1 MGYIHKKNEY
11 QQRLY
16 SLVESTSELSLAEE
30 YIWLGLRTSRGFD
43 RGVLSERYNYECNAK
58 QQNRL
63 ESLVNDGKISQ
74 DGECFSLT
82 REGIRLAD
90 YIALDLLS

>member
-1 MGYIHKKNEY
+1 
-11 QQRLY
+11 
-16 SLVESTSELSLAEE
+16 LAEE

-43 RGVLSERYNYECNAK
+43 REVLSERYNYECNAK
-58 QQNRL
+58 QENRL
-63 ESLVNDGKISQ
+63 EGLVNDGKISQ